1 MSFLYVFFFIHSNFC
16 SSFFLF
22 FFFLKKKTLRN
33 RPIIP
38 STTPA
43 PVIHPTLSDG
53 PTYKPLILQPY
64 SLCLTCTHTSLR
76 THSHRVFYLFKIS
89 PPFPSNLL
97 SNQPKISWQEN
108 PVPSYIRP
116 LSTYSSRKS
125 SYSCGL
131 SRP

>member
-1 MSFLYVFFFIHSNFC
+1 MFFFY
-16 SSFFLF
+16 SFELLFIF
-22 FFFLKKKTLRN
+22 FFFKEKKKTLRN

-43 PVIHPTLSDG
+43 PVIHPTLSDE
-53 PTYKPLILQPY
+53 PTYKLLILQPY

-76 THSHRVFYLFKIS
+76 THSHRVFYLFKIL
-89 PPFPSNLL
+89 PPFQSNLL

-108 PVPSYIRP
+108 PVPSYVRP